1 MIFCCCAQEHVDI
14 LQAYSPAFLHCRQ
27 CFRKFLPFLYSLA
40 WPPFKISCCCCLA
53 LFVSAY
59 LGPRHTW
66 HLFHYILKQ
75 TEKYFQMH
83 QAILLRVNGNTYH
96 TKDNTIEKKRSHSYF
111 LWCLVLWFNAD
122 HTMNAQL
129 CFYIRLSHLWRCQL
143 CMPQLMSHSDC
154 HIVTIL
160 WKKETCIQ
168 AMSSYIHNR
177 RQASK
182 P

>member
-1 MIFCCCAQEHVDI
+1 MSEWYLLLCTRKCWHIASLLPCLLALLPMLSQI
-14 LQAYSPAFLHCRQ
+14 PAFPL
-27 CFRKFLPFLYSLA
+27 LL
-40 WPPFKISCCCCLA
+40 CLA
-53 LFVSAY
+53 TFWNVLLLLSCSIVWAY

-96 TKDNTIEKKRSHSYF
+96 TKDNAIEKKRSHSYF

-129 CFYIRLSHLWRCQL
+129 CFYKRLSHLWRCQL
-143 CMPQLMSHSDC
+143 CMSQLMSHSDC

-160 WKKETCIQ
+160 WKKTNLH
-168 AMSSYIHNR
+168 SSNEFIYP
-177 RQASK
+177 Q
-182 P
+182 

>member
-14 LQAYSPAFLHCRQ
+14 LQAYSPAFLRCCQ

-40 WPPFKISCCCCLA
+40 WPLFEISCCCCLA

-66 HLFHYILKQ
+66 HLFHYILQ
-75 TEKYFQMH
+75 EAEKYSEMH
-83 QAILLRVNGNTYH
+83 QAILLRVNVNIYIYN
-96 TKDNTIEKKRSHSYF
+96 TKDNAIEKKRSHSYF

-129 CFYIRLSHLWRCQL
+129 CFFYKRLSHLWRCQA
-143 CMPQLMSHSDC
+143 CDIVMSQLMSHSDC
-154 HIVTIL
+154 HIVTVL
-160 WKKETCIQ
+160 C
-168 AMSSYIHNR
+168 
-177 RQASK
+177 
-182 P
+182 